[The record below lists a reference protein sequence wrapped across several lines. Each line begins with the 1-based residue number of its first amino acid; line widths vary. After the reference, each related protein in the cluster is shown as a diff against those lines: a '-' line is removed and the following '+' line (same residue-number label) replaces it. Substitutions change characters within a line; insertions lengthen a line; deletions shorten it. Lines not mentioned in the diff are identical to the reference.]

1 MTGAPGSPAVGYYGK
16 LPSRGD
22 FLTQRLAAA
31 FVEPW
36 DEWLQA
42 CLVESKAALGEAW
55 LDAYLSAPLWRF
67 MLPAGV
73 AGGSAMIGMMMAS
86 VDRAGRY
93 FPLTLAAALPAD
105 PVLAQC
111 FACNG
116 WFAQLEKA
124 ALHALDEGVALE
136 DFDAGVAALAPPP
149 ETPQSAPEDWG
160 DGATHVSL
168 VRDELDPLAPLAAF
182 AAGSIYDGRAVFWTL
197 GSPRVAPAALL
208 LAGLP
213 PAKRFAGMLDDTPG
227 GTAAP
232 PAAPA
237 GEADAALAAAAPGSE
252 PEWPPAEF
260 PPPEFP
266 PPEFPPP
273 EFPPSESPPGASPPA
288 PHQAAS
294 SSPPPPD
301 KPA

>member
-22 FLTQRLAAA
+22 FITQRLPAT

-36 DEWLQA
+36 DEWLQKS
-42 CLVESKAALGEAW
+42 LVESKAALGEAW

-73 AGGSAMIGMMMAS
+73 AGGNAMIGMMMAS

-93 FPLTLAAALPAD
+93 FPLTLAASLPGD
-105 PVLAQC
+105 PALAQC

-136 DFDAGVAALAPPP
+136 DFEAGVAALGGPPASPPP
-149 ETPQSAPEDWG
+149 VSEDWG

-168 VRDELDPLAPLAAF
+168 ARDELDPIAPFAAF
-182 AAGSIYDGRAVFWTL
+182 AAGSLYDGRTVFWTS
-197 GSPRVAPAALL
+197 GSARVAPAALL

-227 GTAAP
+227 GTPAEAAQAGTEP
-232 PAAPA
+232 DPAAA
-237 GEADAALAAAAPGSE
+237 SAAAAAALPPGPE

-266 PPEFPPP
+266 PLEPLPPP
-273 EFPPSESPPGASPPA
+273 PASE
-288 PHQAAS
+288 
-294 SSPPPPD
+294 PD

>member
-1 MTGAPGSPAVGYYGK
+1 MTEQPGSPAVGYYGK

-22 FLTQRLAAA
+22 FITQRLAAT
-31 FVEPW
+31 FVDAW
-36 DEWLQA
+36 DDWLQA
-42 CLVESKAALGEAW
+42 GLVESKAVLGEAW

-67 MLPAGV
+67 ILPAGV
-73 AGGSAMIGMMMAS
+73 AGSGAMIGMMMPS

-93 FPLTLAAALPAD
+93 FPLTLAANLPGDPALS
-105 PVLAQC
+105 QC
-111 FACNG
+111 FTCSA

-136 DFDAGVAALAPPP
+136 EFEAGVAALAAPPAALP
-149 ETPQSAPEDWG
+149 PLSEDWG
-160 DGATHVSL
+160 DGATRVTL
-168 VRDELDPLAPLAAF
+168 PRDELDPMAPFAAF
-182 AAGSIYDGRAVFWTL
+182 AAASIYDGRTVFWTL

-227 GTAAP
+227 G
-232 PAAPA
+232 APA
-237 GEADAALAAAAPGSE
+237 TAAAAPDAEVSAASPPAE
-252 PEWPPAEF
+252 PAVEWPPAEF

-266 PPEFPPP
+266 PLEPL
-273 EFPPSESPPGASPPA
+273 
-288 PHQAAS
+288 
-294 SSPPPPD
+294 PPPPD